1 MQVKLV
7 EKGHDFL
14 RLSLPK
20 GAETILVPLVEGLQ
34 AEEAVVEA
42 RYYIGHPFAE
52 DPGLY
57 LKTKG
62 EKPQAVLKRVLKSLS
77 DNYSDVLVRFDKVAE
92 KQRS

>member
-1 MQVKLV
+1 MQVKIV

-14 RLSLPK
+14 RLSLPR

-34 AEEAVVEA
+34 AEDAVLEA

-52 DPGLY
+52 EPGLY

-77 DNYSDVLVRFDKVAE
+77 DTYGDALGHFDKIAE
-92 KQRS
+92 KQRN